1 MRRVISDRE
10 TEKRKR
16 TEQIDVNTFK
26 HSRIHAENER
36 GEIPV
41 SHVKHK
47 CRKSTTKN
55 YISAAH
61 NK

>member
-16 TEQIDVNTFK
+16 REQIDINTFK
-26 HSRIHAENER
+26 HRIHTENER

-47 CRKSTTKN
+47 CRRSRTKN
-55 YISAAH
+55 LYFSVAQ
-61 NK
+61 

>member
-16 TEQIDVNTFK
+16 REQIDINMFK
-26 HSRIHAENER
+26 HRIHTENER

-47 CRKSTTKN
+47 CRKSITKN
-55 YISAAH
+55 LYFSVAQ
-61 NK
+61 

>member
-16 TEQIDVNTFK
+16 REQIDINTFK
-26 HSRIHAENER
+26 HRIHTENER

-47 CRKSTTKN
+47 CRKSIIKN
-55 YISAAH
+55 LYFSVAQ
-61 NK
+61 

>member
-16 TEQIDVNTFK
+16 REKIDINTFK
-26 HSRIHAENER
+26 HRIHTENER

-47 CRKSTTKN
+47 CRKSITKN
-55 YISAAH
+55 ILYFSVAQ
-61 NK
+61 

>member
-16 TEQIDVNTFK
+16 REQIDINTFK
-26 HSRIHAENER
+26 HRIHTENER

-47 CRKSTTKN
+47 CRKSITKN
-55 YISAAH
+55 LYFSVAQ
-61 NK
+61 

>member
-16 TEQIDVNTFK
+16 TEQIDINTFK
-26 HSRIHAENER
+26 HRIHTENGR

-47 CRKSTTKN
+47 CRKSITKN
-55 YISAAH
+55 LYFSVAQ
-61 NK
+61 

>member
-16 TEQIDVNTFK
+16 TEQIDINTFK
-26 HSRIHAENER
+26 HRIHTENER

-47 CRKSTTKN
+47 CRKSITKN
-55 YISAAH
+55 LYFSVAQ
-61 NK
+61 

>member
-16 TEQIDVNTFK
+16 TEPIDINTFK

-41 SHVKHK
+41 HM
-47 CRKSTTKN
+47 
-55 YISAAH
+55 
-61 NK
+61 

>member
-16 TEQIDVNTFK
+16 REQIDINTFK
-26 HSRIHAENER
+26 HRIHTENER